1 MLRNR
6 ANNAV
11 LASSLRQERLDV
23 AAVSPEFDHFVQQ
36 QYPGLVGFL
45 RQRTGSRQD
54 AEDAAQESFTKLLRY
69 RDSEPAQA
77 WPRLLYR
84 IAINVVH
91 DHFRLAR
98 THCAGDH
105 VELENDALASPRP
118 TPEENTA
125 RDQQLALLGKAILE
139 LPPKCKRVYLLIR
152 VQGMSHRQVAA
163 LCGISTKMVEKHLAN
178 ALVVLKRKVG
188 NSNAGTS
195 EPI

>member
-11 LASSLRQERLDV
+11 LAPSLRQERVDV
-23 AAVSPEFDHFVQQ
+23 AALSREFDVFVQQ
-36 QYPGLVGFL
+36 QYSGLVGFL
-45 RQRTGSRQD
+45 RQRTGNRQD
-54 AEDAAQESFTKLLRY
+54 AEDAAQESFAKLLRY

-77 WPRLLYR
+77 WPKLLYR

-98 THCAGDH
+98 SHCATGH
-105 VELENDALASPRP
+105 VELEGDALASSRP
-118 TPEENTA
+118 TPEESTA
-125 RDQQLALLGKAILE
+125 RDQQLALLGQAILD

-152 VQGMSHRQVAA
+152 VHGMSHQQVAG
-163 LCGISTKMVEKHLAN
+163 LCGISTKMVEKHLAK
-178 ALVVLKRKVG
+178 ALVALTRKVG

-195 EPI
+195 DPT